1 MNPGKNKPGFF
12 LAIAPSRARARP
24 APHGA
29 SWGNA
34 SITGRQHPSG
44 RVRGASLECRCTFG
58 LAASNI
64 HSFTNFELRGSELVL
79 RGAEPMVQVNK
90 CRFGDPRVVFK
101 LAFHLCGA
109 SPQRLN
115 FSQRGVHSSS
125 LAADFF
131 LYGLVLQLSSGEV
144 GEDLLSVRLTQKKRG
159 AGIGA
164 RTLSTAAS
172 SASSACVNCVCWSSA
187 SAWASFEAAMRESK
201 VSMAADSCTMA
212 AFIRLICAV
221 H

>member
-1 MNPGKNKPGFF
+1 
-12 LAIAPSRARARP
+12 
-24 APHGA
+24 
-29 SWGNA
+29 
-34 SITGRQHPSG
+34 
-44 RVRGASLECRCTFG
+44 
-58 LAASNI
+58 
-64 HSFTNFELRGSELVL
+64 
-79 RGAEPMVQVNK
+79 MVQVNK
-90 CRFGDPRVVFK
+90 RLFGNPRVVFK
-101 LAFHLCGA
+101 LAFHLRGA

-144 GEDLLSVRLTQKKRG
+144 SEDLLNVRLTQKLGVRLTQKKRG

-164 RTLSTAAS
+164 RTLSTAVS
-172 SASSACVNCVCWSSA
+172 SASSACVSCVCWSSA